1 MIGFLINLKDI
12 ISISVTD
19 DWQLQILVNVIVL
32 IGAIVLGIVIFKLFT
47 RSWQWGATKVE
58 INFPFSAGKVEI
70 QPDQDTKRIAHQAWA
85 EIVTRKAGISFDVE
99 HDTISEIYDSWY
111 ALFKEIRSLVKSI
124 PANKLKKS
132 EDVQKLVTVL
142 ISVLNEGLRPHL
154 TKWHSRFRRWY
165 DKQLEECR
173 GDCPQ
178 DIQKKFPDY
187 DKLIADLETV
197 NTKMVEFAASLR
209 EIIDS

>member
-1 MIGFLINLKDI
+1 MPIFSTNPNNVFSV
-12 ISISVTD
+12 SITD
-19 DWQLQILVNVIVL
+19 DWQLQILVNVFLLLFAVVL
-32 IGAIVLGIVIFKLFT
+32 PFVIYKLAF
-47 RSWQWGATKVE
+47 RKWNWGVAKVE

-70 QPDQDTKRIAHQAWA
+70 HPDQDTKRIAHQAWA
-85 EIVTRKAGISFDVE
+85 EIVTRKAGIKFDGE

-124 PANKLKKS
+124 PASKLKKS

-165 DKQLEECR
+165 DKQLEECI

-187 DKLIADLETV
+187 EALTKDLETV
-197 NTKMVEFAASLR
+197 NEKMVEFAASLR